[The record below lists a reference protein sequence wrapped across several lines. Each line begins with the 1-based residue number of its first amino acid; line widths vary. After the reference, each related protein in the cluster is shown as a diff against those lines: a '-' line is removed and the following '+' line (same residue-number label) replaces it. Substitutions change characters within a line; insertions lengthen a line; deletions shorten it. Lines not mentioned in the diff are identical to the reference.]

1 MGFIK
6 RLVDLVN
13 IEIEEPAAFGGFHF
27 SCIILVL
34 VACYLLYLLSR
45 DISDRGFRRI
55 IGVCFCIMLTLE
67 LFKQLS
73 MSFQLV
79 DGKLVFEYLWDAFP
93 FQLCSTPLYVLPL
106 LSLLP
111 DCRLRD
117 VLASYTMTFGLIGG
131 VAVYL
136 VPKTVFTFRAAINVQ
151 TMVHHGIQIVT
162 GVFTA
167 LYYKKRITH
176 RFFFG
181 GVALFG
187 VFFAIAN
194 VLNTVGYDFFVRMGW
209 MADGAAFN
217 MFYISPR
224 ADQTIPMFEDL
235 VRSVHPAIAIIGY
248 GILLVIG
255 AYVLYSL
262 ARIFS
267 NFEDKIEE
275 RRVHRGGEK
284 EA

>member
-1 MGFIK
+1 
-6 RLVDLVN
+6 
-13 IEIEEPAAFGGFHF
+13 
-27 SCIILVL
+27 
-34 VACYLLYLLSR
+34 
-45 DISDRGFRRI
+45 
-55 IGVCFCIMLTLE
+55 
-67 LFKQLS
+67 
-73 MSFQLV
+73 
-79 DGKLVFEYLWDAFP
+79 
-93 FQLCSTPLYVLPL
+93 
-106 LSLLP
+106 
-111 DCRLRD
+111 
-117 VLASYTMTFGLIGG
+117 MTFGLIGG

-217 MFYISPR
+217 MFYISPYVNN
-224 ADQTIPMFEDL
+224 DLPVLSTIYPL
-235 VRSVHPAIAIIGY
+235 VPYPVYLIIYIFGFTLVAALVYAIEK
-248 GILLVIG
+248 GIVALTLRKKKRVQ
-255 AYVLYSL
+255 
-262 ARIFS
+262 
-267 NFEDKIEE
+267 DPIETQQ
-275 RRVHRGGEK
+275 
-284 EA
+284 